1 MFKGYIKIVQRDI
14 SAIARAC
21 RSNALGRLDIGTLG
35 HTAFYYKMAK
45 MLNVSVA
52 ISAALRLI
60 DGGLSRI
67 ISNGVHKRIPAN
79 WLENTRR
86 SVIKCMLIGHS
97 RRLSSNRGA
106 QRHSGGARYD
116 EDTLY
121 AD

>member
-1 MFKGYIKIVQRDI
+1 MFGGYIKIAQRDI
-14 SAIARAC
+14 SEIAQGC
-21 RSNALGRLDIGTLG
+21 RSNALGFGY
-35 HTAFYYKMAK
+35 TAFYYKMAK
-45 MLNVSVA
+45 MLNVNAA

-60 DGGLSRI
+60 DGGLSLI

-79 WLENTRR
+79 WLENIRR
-86 SVIKCMLIGHS
+86 SVIKCMLIGHGK
-97 RRLSSNRGA
+97 RLSSNRGA

>member
-1 MFKGYIKIVQRDI
+1 
-14 SAIARAC
+14 
-21 RSNALGRLDIGTLG
+21 
-35 HTAFYYKMAK
+35 MAK
-45 MLNVSVA
+45 MLNVSAA
-52 ISAALRLI
+52 ISATLRLI
-60 DGGLSRI
+60 DGGLSLI

-86 SVIKCMLIGHS
+86 SVIKCMLIGHGK
-97 RRLSSNRGA
+97 RLSSNRGA